1 MEGTVLCICCTPEH
15 FPPFSLR
22 TMNFAGITL
31 WRHFIPYAGLG
42 ISQALFVLLGTFALA
57 IGGIFASKLLHN
69 RMLESLLRSPM
80 SFFDTTPLGRILNRF
95 SKDIYVIDEAIPRSM
110 RWVYIQFN
118 PLTMHMN
125 MYLFLFPPPPP
136 PPRTLLLILFNIIST
151 FVVIV
156 VVTPI
161 FIVVIV
167 PLGLFYIFIQVD
179 LHVCTLIVLASNL
192 MF

>member
-1 MEGTVLCICCTPEH
+1 MFL
-15 FPPFSLR
+15 
-22 TMNFAGITL
+22 GI
-31 WRHFIPYAGLG
+31 YAGLG

-125 MYLFLFPPPPP
+125 MYLFLSPPD
-136 PPRTLLLILFNIIST
+136 LCYLCCST
-151 FVVIV
+151 S
-156 VVTPI
+156 
-161 FIVVIV
+161 
-167 PLGLFYIFIQVD
+167 
-179 LHVCTLIVLASNL
+179 LALSL
-192 MF
+192 